1 MYNNGVFKSEWIED
15 ISNVNSL
22 MNLHRFPHG
31 TISSVWCGVVRD
43 IGDDWLLSI
52 WVALV
57 VGIICWWLF
66 QKEIV
71 MTSFLFLL
79 IHAYMFLKPKC

>member
-1 MYNNGVFKSEWIED
+1 
-15 ISNVNSL
+15 

-43 IGDDWLLSI
+43 IGDDWLSI
-52 WVALV
+52 LGSISGWHYMLV
-57 VGIICWWLF
+57 VVSKRNSDDF
-66 QKEIV
+66 
-71 MTSFLFLL
+71 FLFLL